1 MKKLSK
7 TNVNNMKKGAVA
19 VALVASLGL
28 AGLSAYFTDT
38 HTKTNTF
45 TVGSVKQTLEEKN
58 WDEKNGE
65 NVTPGKTVAKDP
77 TVTNTGKNDQYVF
90 MTVEVPTAEVT
101 TVKPDGTKVEP
112 KEKQELFTYKTNA
125 GWTELAGAKSTTDT
139 SVTHVYCY
147 GTTESLTK
155 LEKTKT
161 ATLFNSVK
169 FINIVEDSDDDGT
182 LSGKKNIVVKSY
194 GIQSD
199 NLGDATTPAQVW
211 KLVQTQE
218 GLAQNQGK

>member
-38 HTKTNTF
+38 QTKINTF
-45 TVGSVKQTLEEKN
+45 TVGSVKQTLTEDK
-58 WDEKNGE
+58 WDPDKKPGDNM
-65 NVTPGKTVAKDP
+65 TPGKEVPKNP
-77 TVTNTGKNDQYVF
+77 TVTNVGKNDQYVF
-90 MTVEVPTAEVT
+90 MTVEVPTAKVT
-101 TVKPDGTKVEP
+101 TVNSDGTKVEP
-112 KEKQELFTYKTNA
+112 QPAEKQELFTYKTNA

-147 GTTESLTK
+147 GTSERLTK

-169 FINIVEDSDDDGT
+169 FINIVEDSEDDAALKGN
-182 LSGKKNIVVKSY
+182 KNIVVKSY

-199 NLGDATTPAQVW
+199 NLGDAKTPEQVW
-211 KLVQTQE
+211 TLVQ
-218 GLAQNQGK
+218 NQTNQTK